1 MLSPNRLADESLRA
15 HKPLEAPSIVHQ
27 HLGGEVRDRLLPPV
41 STRTV
46 AYAKMF
52 VGILESI
59 VSVLIVLPISLTFM
73 GPRISIQ
80 MTAGEIPLLI
90 LVLVLT
96 AIASAALALLVG
108 TIVKPSQVAAMFPGF
123 LMPVVFL
130 GSIFYTWHQLSPLPV
145 MQVIALLDPLTW
157 INEAIREIMTPRIQS
172 LPLALTIAVIIVW
185 VLGMGT
191 IALKRFHQMVYH
203 H

>member
-1 MLSPNRLADESLRA
+1 
-15 HKPLEAPSIVHQ
+15 
-27 HLGGEVRDRLLPPV
+27 
-41 STRTV
+41 
-46 AYAKMF
+46 
-52 VGILESI
+52 
-59 VSVLIVLPISLTFM
+59 
-73 GPRISIQ
+73 
-80 MTAGEIPLLI
+80 
-90 LVLVLT
+90 
-96 AIASAALALLVG
+96 
-108 TIVKPSQVAAMFPGF
+108 MFPGF
-123 LMPVVFL
+123 LTPVVFR

>member
-1 MLSPNRLADESLRA
+1 
-15 HKPLEAPSIVHQ
+15 
-27 HLGGEVRDRLLPPV
+27 
-41 STRTV
+41 
-46 AYAKMF
+46 
-52 VGILESI
+52 
-59 VSVLIVLPISLTFM
+59 
-73 GPRISIQ
+73 
-80 MTAGEIPLLI
+80 
-90 LVLVLT
+90 
-96 AIASAALALLVG
+96 
-108 TIVKPSQVAAMFPGF
+108 MFPGF

-145 MQVIALLDPLTW
+145 MQVIALLDTLTW

>member
-1 MLSPNRLADESLRA
+1 
-15 HKPLEAPSIVHQ
+15 
-27 HLGGEVRDRLLPPV
+27 
-41 STRTV
+41 
-46 AYAKMF
+46 
-52 VGILESI
+52 
-59 VSVLIVLPISLTFM
+59 
-73 GPRISIQ
+73 
-80 MTAGEIPLLI
+80 
-90 LVLVLT
+90 
-96 AIASAALALLVG
+96 
-108 TIVKPSQVAAMFPGF
+108 MFPGF
-123 LMPVVFL
+123 LMPVVFR

-145 MQVIALLDPLTW
+145 TQVIALLDPLTW

>member
-1 MLSPNRLADESLRA
+1 
-15 HKPLEAPSIVHQ
+15 
-27 HLGGEVRDRLLPPV
+27 
-41 STRTV
+41 
-46 AYAKMF
+46 
-52 VGILESI
+52 
-59 VSVLIVLPISLTFM
+59 
-73 GPRISIQ
+73 
-80 MTAGEIPLLI
+80 
-90 LVLVLT
+90 
-96 AIASAALALLVG
+96 
-108 TIVKPSQVAAMFPGF
+108 
-123 LMPVVFL
+123 
-130 GSIFYTWHQLSPLPV
+130 

>member
-1 MLSPNRLADESLRA
+1 
-15 HKPLEAPSIVHQ
+15 
-27 HLGGEVRDRLLPPV
+27 
-41 STRTV
+41 
-46 AYAKMF
+46 
-52 VGILESI
+52 
-59 VSVLIVLPISLTFM
+59 
-73 GPRISIQ
+73 
-80 MTAGEIPLLI
+80 
-90 LVLVLT
+90 
-96 AIASAALALLVG
+96 
-108 TIVKPSQVAAMFPGF
+108 MFPGF
-123 LMPVVFL
+123 LMPVVFR

-191 IALKRFHQMVYH
+191 IALKRFDQMVYH

>member
-1 MLSPNRLADESLRA
+1 
-15 HKPLEAPSIVHQ
+15 
-27 HLGGEVRDRLLPPV
+27 
-41 STRTV
+41 
-46 AYAKMF
+46 
-52 VGILESI
+52 
-59 VSVLIVLPISLTFM
+59 
-73 GPRISIQ
+73 
-80 MTAGEIPLLI
+80 
-90 LVLVLT
+90 
-96 AIASAALALLVG
+96 
-108 TIVKPSQVAAMFPGF
+108 MFPGF

-130 GSIFYTWHQLSPLPV
+130 GNIFYTWHQLSPLPV

-191 IALKRFHQMVYH
+191 IALKRFDQMVYH

>member
-1 MLSPNRLADESLRA
+1 M
-15 HKPLEAPSIVHQ
+15 
-27 HLGGEVRDRLLPPV
+27 
-41 STRTV
+41 
-46 AYAKMF
+46 
-52 VGILESI
+52 
-59 VSVLIVLPISLTFM
+59 
-73 GPRISIQ
+73 
-80 MTAGEIPLLI
+80 
-90 LVLVLT
+90 
-96 AIASAALALLVG
+96 
-108 TIVKPSQVAAMFPGF
+108 VKPSQVAAMFPGF

>member
-1 MLSPNRLADESLRA
+1 
-15 HKPLEAPSIVHQ
+15 
-27 HLGGEVRDRLLPPV
+27 
-41 STRTV
+41 
-46 AYAKMF
+46 
-52 VGILESI
+52 
-59 VSVLIVLPISLTFM
+59 
-73 GPRISIQ
+73 
-80 MTAGEIPLLI
+80 
-90 LVLVLT
+90 
-96 AIASAALALLVG
+96 
-108 TIVKPSQVAAMFPGF
+108 
-123 LMPVVFL
+123 MPVVFR

>member
-1 MLSPNRLADESLRA
+1 
-15 HKPLEAPSIVHQ
+15 
-27 HLGGEVRDRLLPPV
+27 
-41 STRTV
+41 
-46 AYAKMF
+46 
-52 VGILESI
+52 
-59 VSVLIVLPISLTFM
+59 
-73 GPRISIQ
+73 
-80 MTAGEIPLLI
+80 
-90 LVLVLT
+90 
-96 AIASAALALLVG
+96 
-108 TIVKPSQVAAMFPGF
+108 MFPGF
-123 LMPVVFL
+123 MMPVVFR

>member
-1 MLSPNRLADESLRA
+1 
-15 HKPLEAPSIVHQ
+15 
-27 HLGGEVRDRLLPPV
+27 
-41 STRTV
+41 
-46 AYAKMF
+46 
-52 VGILESI
+52 
-59 VSVLIVLPISLTFM
+59 
-73 GPRISIQ
+73 
-80 MTAGEIPLLI
+80 
-90 LVLVLT
+90 
-96 AIASAALALLVG
+96 
-108 TIVKPSQVAAMFPGF
+108 MFPGF
-123 LMPVVFL
+123 LMPVVFR

>member
-1 MLSPNRLADESLRA
+1 
-15 HKPLEAPSIVHQ
+15 
-27 HLGGEVRDRLLPPV
+27 
-41 STRTV
+41 
-46 AYAKMF
+46 
-52 VGILESI
+52 
-59 VSVLIVLPISLTFM
+59 
-73 GPRISIQ
+73 
-80 MTAGEIPLLI
+80 
-90 LVLVLT
+90 
-96 AIASAALALLVG
+96 
-108 TIVKPSQVAAMFPGF
+108 MFPGF
-123 LMPVVFL
+123 LMPVVFR

-185 VLGMGT
+185 VFGMGT